1 MSSSVPRIE
10 PAGVAD
16 LAGAYRVCLL
26 TGDAGVDATGKYR
39 DPDLLG
45 HVYVGPYLVRGDDT
59 QLVVV
64 DEQGVAGYL
73 LSADDTLAF
82 ETWAEEHWW
91 PPLRVRYPRIGDGS
105 PDARLI
111 RKLHQPERAEPAL
124 ARDYPAHLHID
135 LLERT
140 RGSGIGRT
148 LIERLLDELRARDV
162 EGVHFG
168 VDARN
173 VPAIGFYE
181 HLGFR
186 TLREERWGV
195 VMGTRL
201 G

>member
-1 MSSSVPRIE
+1 MNSSVPHVE

-26 TGDAGVDATGKYR
+26 TGDAGEDATDTYR

-45 HVYVGPYLVRGDDT
+45 HVYVGSYLARGRDM

-64 DEQGVAGYL
+64 DGEGVAGYL
-73 LSADDTLAF
+73 LSADDTREHEA
-82 ETWAEEHWW
+82 WAEEHWW
-91 PPLRVRYPRIGDGS
+91 PPLRERYPLVDDGT

-111 RKLHQPERAEPAL
+111 RKLHRPELAESSV

-135 LLERT
+135 LLDRT
-140 RGSGIGRT
+140 RGSGLGRT
-148 LIERLLDELRARDV
+148 LIERLLAELRDRQIA
-162 EGVHFG
+162 GVHFG
-168 VDARN
+168 VDGRN
-173 VPAIGFYE
+173 VRAIGFYE

-186 TLREERWGV
+186 PLREERWGV
-195 VMGTRL
+195 VMGMRL